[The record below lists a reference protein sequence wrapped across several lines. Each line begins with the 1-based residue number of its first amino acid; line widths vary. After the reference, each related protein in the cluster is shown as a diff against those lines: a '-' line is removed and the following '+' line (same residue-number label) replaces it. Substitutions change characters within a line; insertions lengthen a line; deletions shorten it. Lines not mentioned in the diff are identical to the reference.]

1 MSVKALA
8 ERMGIR
14 SIDCPDGTRLSPLAG
29 GLTIDAS
36 DGALVTV
43 TVRYGWFGPEPKPA
57 NTEQAGGYIVPTEL
71 AEATRDEAP
80 LVRAPVAVRVEPDV
94 SDWIDSSV
102 KPTIIGWYQRNYT
115 PWMPDETVLYAF
127 WNGTAW
133 GTSRLKPDQAPNSF
147 QASIADDLPWRGL
160 RHYPAPTEG
169 HAS

>member
-1 MSVKALA
+1 MTTRALA
-8 ERMGIR
+8 ERMGIGP
-14 SIDCPDGTRLSPLAG
+14 INAPDGTWLEVQSFEIETKPNDRVR
-29 GLTIDAS
+29 
-36 DGALVTV
+36 VTV
-43 TVRYGWFGPEPKPA
+43 HYAMFGPEPKPA

-133 GTSRLKPDQAPNSF
+133 GTSRLKPDQAPKTF

-160 RHYPAPTEG
+160 RYDPALSQG